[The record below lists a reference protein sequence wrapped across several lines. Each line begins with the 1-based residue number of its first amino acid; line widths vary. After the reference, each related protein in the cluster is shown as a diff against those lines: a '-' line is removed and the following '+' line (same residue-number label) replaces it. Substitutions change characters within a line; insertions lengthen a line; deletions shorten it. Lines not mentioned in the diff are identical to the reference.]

1 MTPPTTPP
9 TANTRVPVPPATTV
23 PVTAPAGATAGQ
35 MITGAPSTEKIGW
48 HAGEVLGRIFAL
60 LLLPLSIA
68 PVLLLGPS
76 VLRAPVA
83 VAHEMWG
90 DVQRLER
97 RLDPERPYRPPLP
110 PAPGPSV
117 WRAQV
122 SLGPIYGRWSEFPG
136 AGREGI
142 TWRGAR

>member
-1 MTPPTTPP
+1 MAMEACEMAAEVNSLP
-9 TANTRVPVPPATTV
+9 AVPRRRRPAAWLKSV
-23 PVTAPAGATAGQ
+23 
-35 MITGAPSTEKIGW
+35 
-48 HAGEVLGRIFAL
+48 FAL

-83 VAHEMWG
+83 LAHEGWG

-97 RLDPERPYRPPLP
+97 RLHPELPYRTPPV

-117 WRAQV
+117 WQTRV
-122 SLGPIYGRWSEFPG
+122 SLGPIYGRWSELPG

-142 TWRGAR
+142 TWRGAQ

>member
-1 MTPPTTPP
+1 M
-9 TANTRVPVPPATTV
+9 A
-23 PVTAPAGATAGQ
+23 
-35 MITGAPSTEKIGW
+35 TGAPATGEVGW
-48 HAGEVLGRIFAL
+48 RANDVLGRIFAL

-76 VLRAPVA
+76 VLRAPVTL
-83 VAHEMWG
+83 AHEGWG

-97 RLDPERPYRPPLP
+97 SIDPERPYRPPP
-110 PAPGPSV
+110 PSPPGPSV

-122 SLGPIYGRWSEFPG
+122 SLGPIYGRWSAFPG

-142 TWRGAR
+142 AWTGAPPSSPPATATATTTTTAGTGMPPTGGAPAR